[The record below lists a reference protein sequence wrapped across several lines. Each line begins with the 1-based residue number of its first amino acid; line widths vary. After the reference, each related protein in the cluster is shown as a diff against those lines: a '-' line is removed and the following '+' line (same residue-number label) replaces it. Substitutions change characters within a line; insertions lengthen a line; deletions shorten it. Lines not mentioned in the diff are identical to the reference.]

1 MKGSELLHLHQSTV
15 DLQKGGKQYVAHPR
29 NVLWKYSRL
38 TWISVP
44 ATCCRETALVGDWT

>member
-44 ATCCRETALVGDWT
+44 ATYCRETALVGDWT